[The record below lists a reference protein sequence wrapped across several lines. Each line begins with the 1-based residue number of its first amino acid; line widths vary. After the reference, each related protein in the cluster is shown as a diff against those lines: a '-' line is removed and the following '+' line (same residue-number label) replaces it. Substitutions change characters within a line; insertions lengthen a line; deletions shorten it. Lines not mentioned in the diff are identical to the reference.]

1 MTANDI
7 FEITMSL
14 IDERLDTGIVDATST
29 AIFKKNAPYLLTA
42 LQDELIPD
50 SQYFKTYTITKAATD
65 NAGGYASYT
74 MPTDF
79 YSASQIISIETD
91 GNREDLES
99 KWESNNILLI
109 DDDFVGTIK
118 VIYRPIP
125 AAITALTDTMV
136 LDTITCRTTMA
147 YGLAS
152 RLLTNENR
160 VLSNYFNQLYEESRN
175 KMRTNNRP
183 MASVEQIKD
192 KLDNTLS
199 Y

>member
-1 MTANDI
+1 MTGNDI

-50 SQYFKTYTITKAATD
+50 SQYFKTYTITKVATTT
-65 NAGGYASYT
+65 AGGYSPNT

-99 KWESNNILLI
+99 KWESNNILLV
-109 DDDFVGTIK
+109 DDNFVGTIK

-125 AAITALTDTMV
+125 DAITALTDAMV

-183 MASVEQIKD
+183 MAGVEQIKD